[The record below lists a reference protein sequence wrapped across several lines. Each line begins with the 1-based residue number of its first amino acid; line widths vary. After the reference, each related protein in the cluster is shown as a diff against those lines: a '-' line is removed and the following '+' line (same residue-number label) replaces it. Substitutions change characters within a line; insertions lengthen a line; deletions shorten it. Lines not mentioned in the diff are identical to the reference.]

1 MIKPLSPAEAKKLAA
16 DRIPDEVI
24 EVVNEML
31 AKQGYKNRIIILQ
44 KDIVNEILKKTERYS
59 RAEIFDLGLLD
70 FESRF
75 EAVGWKIDFAK
86 PGLHDDFEARF
97 VFSPK

>member
-16 DRIPDEVI
+16 DRIPDELI

-31 AKQGYKNRIIILQ
+31 VKQGYKDRIILLQ
-44 KDIVNEILKKTERYS
+44 KDIIADLLNKTDKYS
-59 RAEIFDLGLLD
+59 RAEIFNLGLLD

-86 PGLHDDFEARF
+86 PGNGDDFEAQF
-97 VFSPK
+97 IFSPK